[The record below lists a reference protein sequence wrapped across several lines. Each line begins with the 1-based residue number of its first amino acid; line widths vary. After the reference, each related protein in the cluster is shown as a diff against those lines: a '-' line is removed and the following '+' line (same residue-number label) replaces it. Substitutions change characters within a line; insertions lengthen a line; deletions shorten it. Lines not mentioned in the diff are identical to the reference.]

1 MNSRIIFAILIISV
15 IIFFIFEN
23 MSIYSFNARNCDKIK
38 KQDTPEKKI
47 VIRDKNITY
56 AIQIHN
62 NIENDKEQENYLDS
76 STPQT
81 ILLTNGI
88 EKLDINW
95 WFTTS

>member
-1 MNSRIIFAILIISV
+1 ML
-15 IIFFIFEN
+15 E
-23 MSIYSFNARNCDKIK
+23 
-38 KQDTPEKKI
+38 I
-47 VIRDKNITY
+47 VIKSKSKILLKKTLLFVNITY